1 MEFKD
6 WLSQKEIVSMRTAN
20 IAHSVKEFE
29 GFLAL
34 SSGDR
39 LQSFKTTK
47 FPSFLK
53 AGANPVH
60 LLFESMLESCHEVFH
75 FSGANLTVQALEV
88 RTDVFDACAK
98 RMNMQK
104 S

>member
-1 MEFKD
+1 MD
-6 WLSQKEIVSMRTAN
+6 GGMDGWSSSRTGVPKRKLYLC
-20 IAHSVKEFE
+20 ILQILHILLKEFE
-29 GFLAL
+29 GFLAS

-60 LLFESMLESCHEVFH
+60 LLFESMLESCHE
-75 FSGANLTVQALEV
+75 ALEV
-88 RTDVFDACAK
+88 RTDVFDACPK

-104 S
+104 